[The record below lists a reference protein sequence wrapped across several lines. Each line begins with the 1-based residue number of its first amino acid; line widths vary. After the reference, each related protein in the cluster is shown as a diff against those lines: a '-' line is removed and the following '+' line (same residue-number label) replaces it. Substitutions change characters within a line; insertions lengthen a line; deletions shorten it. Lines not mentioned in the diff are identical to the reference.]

1 MPYSH
6 PNFELSCSLY
16 AATWPVKCQG
26 GAWWILSSWM
36 AAPVCLAP
44 RQDES
49 KLRQVRSHAVN
60 KGHKH
65 TDTQQLHC
73 HCQHWKTPF
82 GFGHSTCSVLWCA
95 LFLLDADTW
104 SKEDCLT
111 LLERIR
117 SLLPDGDT
125 MKYKTTES
133 HFDWEKVGFGGFTGD
148 MCKQK
153 WQKVSTEVSQ
163 IPVS

>member
-1 MPYSH
+1 M
-6 PNFELSCSLY
+6 
-16 AATWPVKCQG
+16 
-26 GAWWILSSWM
+26 
-36 AAPVCLAP
+36 
-44 RQDES
+44 
-49 KLRQVRSHAVN
+49 
-60 KGHKH
+60 
-65 TDTQQLHC
+65 
-73 HCQHWKTPF
+73 
-82 GFGHSTCSVLWCA
+82 LWCA
-95 LFLLDADTW
+95 LFLLGVDTW

>member
-1 MPYSH
+1 ML
-6 PNFELSCSLY
+6 NAL
-16 AATWPVKCQG
+16 
-26 GAWWILSSWM
+26 
-36 AAPVCLAP
+36 
-44 RQDES
+44 
-49 KLRQVRSHAVN
+49 
-60 KGHKH
+60 
-65 TDTQQLHC
+65 
-73 HCQHWKTPF
+73 
-82 GFGHSTCSVLWCA
+82 VLV
-95 LFLLDADTW
+95 LLDADTW
-104 SKEDCLT
+104 SKEDCMT

-133 HFDWEKVGFGGFTGD
+133 HFDWEKVGFGAFTGD

>member
-1 MPYSH
+1 M
-6 PNFELSCSLY
+6 LSIKDIY
-16 AATWPVKCQG
+16 
-26 GAWWILSSWM
+26 
-36 AAPVCLAP
+36 
-44 RQDES
+44 
-49 KLRQVRSHAVN
+49 
-60 KGHKH
+60 
-65 TDTQQLHC
+65 TQTHNNYTVFVSIKK
-73 HCQHWKTPF
+73 KTPF
-82 GFGHSTCSVLWCA
+82 GFGHSSCSVLWCA

-133 HFDWEKVGFGGFTGD
+133 HFDWEKVGFGVFTGD